1 MNFLFHMLLSGA
13 DDQILIGNFMG
24 DFVKGPL
31 ADRFPERIRQGV
43 TLHRRIDS
51 FASRAELFQCSR
63 RRLDPHYG
71 LYRGV
76 LVDLFYDHFLVREWS
91 NWSDEPFELY
101 LARTGSIIERQRAEL
116 PERMQPLVPTIF
128 EELLPSYGEVS
139 GIGKALE
146 RMSRR
151 VTRSNPLAGGEIEL
165 LRHYGDLQADFRG
178 FMPLVRRFAEEFI
191 AGETP
196 GRPAQQKPD
205 GGGRQSPGG

>member
-31 ADRFPERIRQGV
+31 AGRFPERIRLGI

-51 FASRAELFQCSR
+51 FASQAELFQCSR

-76 LVDLFYDHFLVREWS
+76 LVDLFYDHFLVREW
-91 NWSDEPFELY
+91 NNCSDEPFYRY
-101 LARTGSIIERQRAEL
+101 LARTRSVIERQRAEL
-116 PERMQPLVPTIF
+116 PERLQPLVTIIF

-139 GIGKALE
+139 GIGMALE

-151 VTRSNPLAGGEIEL
+151 VTRSNPLAGGEAEL
-165 LRHYGDLQADFRG
+165 LRHYQYLRADFHG
-178 FMPLVRRFAEEFI
+178 FMPLVQRFAEEFI
-191 AGETP
+191 AEES
-196 GRPAQQKPD
+196 QQ
-205 GGGRQSPGG
+205 S